1 MMRTRRSSKTAAVFR
16 ANLFPANL
24 FPANLFQHRTQK
36 NELLRL
42 CARVGFTPPGDLQP

>member
-1 MMRTRRSSKTAAVFR
+1 MTVAHLFLEHPGPSARRF
-16 ANLFPANL
+16 
-24 FPANLFQHRTQK
+24 QK

>member
-1 MMRTRRSSKTAAVFR
+1 MTRTHRPPAI
-16 ANLFPANL
+16 ANILD
-24 FPANLFQHRTQK
+24 HRTQK

>member
-1 MMRTRRSSKTAAVFR
+1 MTPARRSPTLASIGD
-16 ANLFPANL
+16 
-24 FPANLFQHRTQK
+24 HRTQK

>member
-1 MMRTRRSSKTAAVFR
+1 MTRTHRSSAI
-16 ANLFPANL
+16 ANIYD
-24 FPANLFQHRTQK
+24 RGTQK

>member
-1 MMRTRRSSKTAAVFR
+1 MTRTHRSPAHACGVP
-16 ANLFPANL
+16 ADLFPVD
-24 FPANLFQHRTQK
+24 LFQHRTQK